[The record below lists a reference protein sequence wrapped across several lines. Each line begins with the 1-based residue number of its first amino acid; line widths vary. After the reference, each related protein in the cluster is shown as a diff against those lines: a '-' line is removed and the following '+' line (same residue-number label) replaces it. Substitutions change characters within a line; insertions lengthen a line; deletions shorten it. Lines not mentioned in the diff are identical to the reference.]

1 MSKNTVRLT
10 REDLVNINDIFDKFP
25 ELYSLELTVDH
36 SSGIGANVT
45 VTLDT
50 TINDYAGTFK
60 IDITNTLTW

>member
-10 REDLVNINDIFDKFP
+10 REDLVNINDIFDKLP

-50 TINDYAGTFK
+50 TINDYPGTFK
-60 IDITNTLTW
+60 IDITDTNTW